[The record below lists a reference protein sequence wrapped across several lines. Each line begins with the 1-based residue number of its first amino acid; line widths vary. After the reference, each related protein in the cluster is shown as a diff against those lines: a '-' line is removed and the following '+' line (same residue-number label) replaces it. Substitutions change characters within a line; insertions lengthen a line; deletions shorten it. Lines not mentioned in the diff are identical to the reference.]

1 MLQPRALAGQ
11 MLLGREPKEAHVG
24 DVMVGHK
31 ERRKNTAT
39 TFHAG
44 KKKKEKK
51 KKTALEDK

>member
-1 MLQPRALAGQ
+1 MLQPRVLAGQ

-44 KKKKEKK
+44 KTKEKR

>member
-1 MLQPRALAGQ
+1 

>member
-11 MLLGREPKEAHVG
+11 MLLGREPKEAHVE

-44 KKKKEKK
+44 KTKEKRK
-51 KKTALEDK
+51 KIALEDK